1 MTTAT
6 GGACWQPLPI
16 MILTINL
23 QAMLVLFLI
32 FMKKRSTKRIYTA
45 IADDNAFRIELA
57 ARRAD
62 IGASYEGTKKIRSYF
77 SILEKAKNE

>member
-1 MTTAT
+1 
-6 GGACWQPLPI
+6 L
-16 MILTINL
+16 
-23 QAMLVLFLI
+23 
-32 FMKKRSTKRIYTA
+32 A
-45 IADDNAFRIELA
+45 IDIEDDELKNNAFRIELA